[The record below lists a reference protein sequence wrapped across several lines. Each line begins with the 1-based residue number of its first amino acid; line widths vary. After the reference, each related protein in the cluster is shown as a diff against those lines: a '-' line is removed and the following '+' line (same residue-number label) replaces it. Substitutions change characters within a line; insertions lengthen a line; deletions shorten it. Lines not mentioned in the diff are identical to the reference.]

1 MIAEIF
7 RDCFCVGGLK
17 IRMLGIMI
25 ITMMIYD
32 DNDDENGGLLNL
44 PMKRKQ
50 FGDRDDDDFLTL
62 HTV

>member
-32 DNDDENGGLLNL
+32 DNDDENGGLLHL
-44 PMKRKQ
+44 PMKRIVKQ
-50 FGDRDDDDFLTL
+50 FGECFCVYLL
-62 HTV
+62 G